1 MTLLD
6 IRDLRLEFSVGSET
20 VYALRG
26 VDLQVERGTRTAIVG
41 ESGSGKTVAALATL
55 GLLPPTARVTG
66 GQIWFKD
73 RNLLELSE
81 KELQAIRGSQICMTF
96 QHAAAA
102 LNPLY
107 PVGKQIA
114 DVYRRH
120 VGGSKQEAWRKAVE
134 VLAATG
140 IPEPKDRARN
150 YPFEYSGGMAQ
161 RAMIAMALV
170 CHPQL
175 LIADEPTSG
184 LDVTIQVQVLDLI
197 QDVVEQLDATL
208 MLISHDIA
216 LVSSV
221 CTHVIVM
228 YAGKVMETG
237 TVEQV
242 LNAPANPYT
251 LGLLRCFADSEASE
265 MPFIPG
271 RVPDLRQ
278 VWAGC
283 GFAERCPRA
292 TALCHQ
298 TPPPVV
304 EVEPG
309 HVSACHFSQPMGRA
323 ST

>member
-6 IRDLRLEFSVGSET
+6 IRDLKLEFTIGRET
-20 VYALRG
+20 IYALRG
-26 VDLQVERGTRTAIVG
+26 VEMRVGNGTRTAIVG
-41 ESGSGKTVAALATL
+41 ESGSGKTMTALAAL

-66 GQIWFKD
+66 GQILFREQD
-73 RNLLELSE
+73 LLTLSE
-81 KELQAIRGSQICMTF
+81 KELQAIRGSQICMIF
-96 QHAAAA
+96 QQAAAA

-114 DVYRRH
+114 DVYRH
-120 VGGSKQEAWRKAVE
+120 QVGGSKQEAWRRAVE

-140 IPEPKDRARN
+140 IPEPEDRARN
-150 YPFEYSGGMAQ
+150 YPYEYSGGMAQ

-170 CHPQL
+170 CSPRL

-197 QDVVEQLDATL
+197 QDVVDQLDATL
-208 MLISHDIA
+208 VLISHDIA
-216 LVSSV
+216 LVSTI
-221 CTHVIVM
+221 CDHVVVM
-228 YAGKVMETG
+228 YAGKVMESG

-242 LNAPANPYT
+242 LRAPANPYT
-251 LGLLRCFADSEASE
+251 IGLLRCFTQMEGE
-265 MPFIPG
+265 NMPFIPG

-278 VWAGC
+278 SWQGC
-283 GFAERCPRA
+283 GFASRCPRA

-298 TPPPVV
+298 ERPPVV

-309 HVSACHFSQPMGRA
+309 HFSTCHFS
-323 ST
+323 